1 MAEQIK
7 ILRERASRFRQ
18 LSLTIIDERAQ
29 RSLIEL
35 AEELELRAKLLE
47 QADHNAP
54 SS

>member
-29 RSLIEL
+29 RSLLQL
-35 AEELELRAKLLE
+35 AEELEKRAEALE
-47 QADHNAP
+47 AETHERSD
-54 SS
+54 S